1 MQLGNKAGFLRTE
14 ITPLA
19 GEITVHAKYDRTLL
33 RKIVQVKSQD
43 ILIEHSRI
51 LSHLDVTF

>member
-19 GEITVHAKYDRTLL
+19 GEITVHAKYDRTYRLF
-33 RKIVQVKSQD
+33 RA
-43 ILIEHSRI
+43 
-51 LSHLDVTF
+51 